1 MASLRHTENKRE
13 ERLCNQKNSHQ
24 TDSEDTHSFDVIR
37 FAFVS
42 VVLTKRA
49 EAVENGDDGGGDKT
63 GDHWRG
69 SDF

>member
-1 MASLRHTENKRE
+1 MWRVCVT
-13 ERLCNQKNSHQ
+13 QKINARNGCATRRTHQ

-42 VVLTKRA
+42 VVLTKRG